1 MSRLPNQMGQTSVT
15 CCVDLQ
21 DADEA
26 VDEAFASLPDADAM
40 VAYQAS
46 ADGAVLGEK
55 KKVRKQQRLH
65 MHGHQCVDGC
75 SHVEAGL
82 CMARALRRSA
92 RHARSNV
99 LHSHADGLGMQL
111 KHATLCRKR
120 RRRSILRQPQ
130 PLRYEVIS

>member
-1 MSRLPNQMGQTSVT
+1 MSRLPNQMGQTSAT

-26 VDEAFASLPDADAM
+26 VDEAFASPPDADAM

-65 MHGHQCVDGC
+65 MHGYQCVDGAATWKLGFAWRAHYGGQLALPDPMCCIRMLTVLAC
-75 SHVEAGL
+75 S
-82 CMARALRRSA
+82 
-92 RHARSNV
+92 
-99 LHSHADGLGMQL
+99 
-111 KHATLCRKR
+111 
-120 RRRSILRQPQ
+120 
-130 PLRYEVIS
+130 